1 MRSYRFYFMVNDH
14 IKAVETRDCADDTH
28 ATVMAGTLL
37 AERST
42 FDAVEVWSGRTLVHR
57 KNRGQ

>member
-1 MRSYRFYFMVNDH
+1 MVNDH

-57 KNRGQ
+57 TNRGQ